1 MSKLLI
7 CDDDQGI
14 RRTLQLHL
22 ESQGHE
28 VRTTCDAESGIR
40 LAPIFLP
47 DVIILD
53 IRMQGQSGIDALPSF
68 KYVSPQSRIIMIT
81 AFQDMQTTISAMQNG
96 ADEYLHKPIDL
107 DEFDQAI
114 NTALAQHLA
123 EQDKEAFETFTIPDN
138 FGNAMVGSSNVMKQV
153 YKTIG
158 RIAHTKASVLITGE
172 SGTGKEMVARAIHQA
187 GMPNNAPFVALNCA
201 ALVDNLLESELFGH
215 KRGAFTGAVC
225 DQAGKF
231 ALAQGGTLFLDE
243 VGELSAQIQA
253 KLLRV
258 LQEKTFTPLGSK
270 HECFADVRIISA
282 TNLNFEQAIEE
293 KRFREDLF
301 YRLQV
306 VQIALPSL
314 SERQSDLK
322 ELVPALLYRANKELG
337 TKINKITKTAMDLLA
352 EYHWPGNVRE
362 LENTLTKA
370 VALCPSELLTDDLFS
385 EIKYKLG
392 QQNPQSPYPIN
403 TQVQD
408 SSLQQIEASHVRHVL
423 TQVNNH
429 KGKACEILQ
438 ISRPRLQRILEREG
452 KIEPERKVEGEN

>member
-7 CDDDQGI
+7 CDDDKGI

-22 ESQGHE
+22 ESQGHQVE
-28 VRTTCDAESGIR
+28 TAADAESGIR
-40 LAPIFLP
+40 LAQGYQP
-47 DVIILD
+47 DIIILD
-53 IRMQGQSGIDALPSF
+53 ICMQGLSGIDALPRF
-68 KYVSPQSRIIMIT
+68 KAISPNSRIIMIT
-81 AFQDMQTTISAMQNG
+81 AFQDMQSTISAMQNG

-114 NTALAQHLA
+114 ATALAQHLA
-123 EQDKEAFETFTIPDN
+123 VQNQDSLDTLSVPDT
-138 FGNAMVGSSNVMKQV
+138 FGNSMVGASNAMKQV

-187 GMPNNAPFVALNCA
+187 GMPAQAPFVALNCA

-215 KRGAFTGAVC
+215 KKGAFTGAVS

-258 LQEKTFTPLGSK
+258 LQEKTYTPLGSK
-270 HECFADVRIISA
+270 TEYKADVRIISA
-282 TNLNFEQAIEE
+282 TNLNFEQAIKE
-293 KRFREDLF
+293 KRFREDLY

-306 VQIALPSL
+306 VQIELPSL
-314 SERQSDLK
+314 LERKEDLK

-337 TKINKITKTAMDLLA
+337 TKISKITKSAMDLLMD
-352 EYHWPGNVRE
+352 YHWPGNVRE
-362 LENTLTKA
+362 LENTLIKA
-370 VALCPSELLTDDLFS
+370 VALCPSALLTEDLFAD
-385 EIKYKLG
+385 IKNKLD
-392 QQNPQSPYPIN
+392 
-403 TQVQD
+403 TQAKDEAYQVQPHKQD
-408 SSLQQIEASHVRHVL
+408 SSLQQIEYTHVKQVL
-423 TQVNNH
+423 SQVNNH

-438 ISRPRLQRILEREG
+438 ISRPRLQRILERE
-452 KIEPERKVEGEN
+452 E

>member
-7 CDDDQGI
+7 CDDDKGI

-28 VRTTCDAESGIR
+28 VETSADASSGIS
-40 LAPIFLP
+40 LAQDYQP

-53 IRMQGQSGIDALPSF
+53 ICMQGLSGIEALPRF
-68 KYVSPQSRIIMIT
+68 KQVSPTSRIIMIT
-81 AFQDMQTTISAMQNG
+81 AFQDMQSTISAMQNG

-123 EQDKEAFETFTIPDN
+123 QLNQDKLETLSVPDN
-138 FGNAMVGSSNVMKQV
+138 FGNSMVGSSNAMKQV

-158 RIAHTKASVLITGE
+158 KIAHTRASVLITGE

-187 GMPNNAPFVALNCA
+187 GMSEGAPFVALNCA

-215 KRGAFTGAVC
+215 KRGAFTGAVS

-258 LQEKTFTPLGSK
+258 LQEKTYTPLGSK
-270 HECFADVRIISA
+270 TEYQADVRIISA
-282 TNLNFEQAIEE
+282 TNLNFDQAIKE
-293 KRFREDLF
+293 KRFREDLY

-306 VQIALPSL
+306 VQIELPSL
-314 SERQSDLK
+314 LERKEDLK
-322 ELVPALLYRANKELG
+322 ELVPALLYRANRELG
-337 TKINKITKTAMDLLA
+337 TKISKITKSAMDQLTD
-352 EYHWPGNVRE
+352 YHWPGNVRE
-362 LENTLTKA
+362 LENTLIKA
-370 VALCPSELLTDDLFS
+370 VALCPSELLTEDLFVDIEQKLRQKREHKQDDTLS
-385 EIKYKLG
+385 EDTY
-392 QQNPQSPYPIN
+392 QAHPD
-403 TQVQD
+403 TQD
-408 SSLQQIEASHVRHVL
+408 SSLQQIEYTHVKQVL
-423 TQVNNH
+423 SQVNNH

-438 ISRPRLQRILEREG
+438 ISRPRLQRILERE
-452 KIEPERKVEGEN
+452 E

>member
-22 ESQGHE
+22 ESQQHD
-28 VRTTCDAESGIR
+28 VKTANNAEIGIEITR
-40 LAPIFLP
+40 EFQP

-53 IRMQGQSGIDALPSF
+53 IRMQGQSGIDAIPFL
-68 KYVSPQSRIIMIT
+68 KQASPHSRIIMIT
-81 AFQDMQTTISAMQNG
+81 AFQDMQSTISAMQNG

-114 NTALAQHLA
+114 NTALAHHLA
-123 EQDKEAFETFTIPDN
+123 EQDQDAFETLNIPDN
-138 FGNAMVGSSNVMKQV
+138 FGNSMVGSSNAMKQV
-153 YKTIG
+153 YKSIG
-158 RIAHTKASVLITGE
+158 RIAQSKASVLITGE

-187 GMPNNAPFVALNCA
+187 GMPSHAPFVALNCA

-215 KRGAFTGAVC
+215 KRGAFTGAVS

-258 LQEKTFTPLGSK
+258 LQEKTYTPLGSK
-270 HECFADVRIISA
+270 TEYQADVRIISA

-293 KRFREDLF
+293 KRFREDLY

-306 VQIALPSL
+306 VQIQLPSL
-314 SERQSDLK
+314 VDRKEDLK
-322 ELVPALLYRANKELG
+322 DLVPALLYRANKELG
-337 TKINKITKTAMDLLA
+337 TKISKITKAAMDLLSD
-352 EYHWPGNVRE
+352 YHWPGNVRE
-362 LENTLTKA
+362 LENTLIKA
-370 VALCPSELLTDDLFS
+370 VALCPSELLTEDLF
-385 EIKYKLG
+385 IDI
-392 QQNPQSPYPIN
+392 QQKRHPNTSVDTYQVSPD
-403 TQVQD
+403 TQD
-408 SSLQQIEASHVRHVL
+408 SSLQQIELSHVRHVL
-423 TQVNNH
+423 SQVNNH

-438 ISRPRLQRILEREG
+438 ISRPRLQRILERE
-452 KIEPERKVEGEN
+452 E